1 MDESSKSSISHPTAL
16 SLSKEMG
23 DITVKTE
30 AKHISYI
37 QKTRVILAELYNMLT
52 ENLDNII
59 TDMIKQKRDLI
70 TEHITCEIDISLTL
84 QETMEG

>member
-1 MDESSKSSISHPTAL
+1 
-16 SLSKEMG
+16 MG

-30 AKHISYI
+30 AKHICYI

-52 ENLDNII
+52 ENLDNTI

-70 TEHITCEIDISLTL
+70 TEHITCENQSKRNTNSRRGTILI
-84 QETMEG
+84 GF